1 MSLNRVL
8 HYRFRLAC
16 CCAGAIA
23 VFFLLAAN
31 VLAQEVIGATDPAA
45 TSAPSPQSGVEMAS
59 SSPTLNPAVDSNLN
73 PTTDLRNEVTAE
85 PRRFQY
91 GVKVTMRG
99 VYDDNI
105 NLSQT
110 ARVSDYYFTIEPVLT
125 LGLGDILGH
134 EDNYIRLDYAPSLF
148 LFADHS
154 ENDAVQHLIHL
165 GGQHRFARLTLTL
178 GEEIAILD
186 GTDLQTLSD
195 ANSPGSH
202 PNLDVSGRTR
212 FQTYNTRIGASYD
225 LTGKTFL
232 SSGVDSL
239 VTEYNSANLFSSQ
252 MFSGNLFV
260 NYRYSEKIV
269 IGVGGTGGVDFV
281 DNPNPDQTFEQANV
295 RASYQATGKIAFN
308 FSGGVE
314 FRQFENNSRS
324 EYISPVFELS
334 AIYQPFDGTSVTLA
348 GSRHTFNSGVL
359 AGQDFAG
366 TTITASLRQRL
377 LQRFYVGV
385 SGGYQNSD
393 YFSTV
398 SGVAANRQDNYYFI
412 EPTLDFSITR
422 FWTVGGYYLH
432 RRNDSSFQSFSFD
445 DNQVGIRTG
454 LTF

>member
-8 HYRFRLAC
+8 HYRFRLVC

-23 VFFLLAAN
+23 VFFSLAAN
-31 VLAQEVIGATDPAA
+31 VLAQEAIGATDPAA

-148 LFADHS
+148 LFADNS
-154 ENDAVQHLIHL
+154 E
-165 GGQHRFARLTLTL
+165 
-178 GEEIAILD
+178 
-186 GTDLQTLSD
+186 
-195 ANSPGSH
+195 
-202 PNLDVSGRTR
+202 
-212 FQTYNTRIGASYD
+212 
-225 LTGKTFL
+225 
-232 SSGVDSL
+232 
-239 VTEYNSANLFSSQ
+239 NLFSSQ

-269 IGVGGTGGVDFV
+269 IGVGSTGGVDFV

-334 AIYQPFDGTSVTLA
+334 ATYQPFDGTSVTLA
-348 GSRHTFNSGVL
+348 GSRRTFNSGVL

>member
-1 MSLNRVL
+1 MSFDRIFFC
-8 HYRFRLAC
+8 RFCPANFF
-16 CCAGAIA
+16 AGAVA
-23 VFFLLAAN
+23 CFSLVFVAK
-31 VLAQEVIGATDPAA
+31 VLAQEAVGTAA
-45 TSAPSPQSGVEMAS
+45 TSAPSSQPVAEMSAES
-59 SSPTLNPAVDSNLN
+59 SVPMLPPAADSNLYSSN
-73 PTTDLRNEVTAE
+73 DLRNEVSAE

-91 GVKVTMRG
+91 GFKVTVRG

-105 NLSQT
+105 NISQT
-110 ARVSDYYFTIEPVLT
+110 NRVSDYYFSIEPVLT
-125 LGLGDILGH
+125 LGLGDIAGAG
-134 EDNYIRLDYAPSLF
+134 DNYIRLDYAPSLF

-154 ENDAVQHLIHL
+154 ENDAVQHLIRL
-165 GGQHRFARLTLTL
+165 GGQHRFVRLTLTL

-212 FQTYNTRIGASYD
+212 FQTYDTRIGASYD

-308 FSGGVE
+308 FS
-314 FRQFENNSRS
+314 
-324 EYISPVFELS
+324 
-334 AIYQPFDGTSVTLA
+334 
-348 GSRHTFNSGVL
+348 
-359 AGQDFAG
+359 
-366 TTITASLRQRL
+366 
-377 LQRFYVGV
+377 
-385 SGGYQNSD
+385 
-393 YFSTV
+393 
-398 SGVAANRQDNYYFI
+398 
-412 EPTLDFSITR
+412 
-422 FWTVGGYYLH
+422 
-432 RRNDSSFQSFSFD
+432 
-445 DNQVGIRTG
+445 
-454 LTF
+454 